1 MIRLPDVRLLRRELE
16 EYDCL
21 LARLPEEQDQW
32 KAAAWEKKLQRHAA
46 ILADKLWEVTKL
58 IAAIPDEE
66 LRLIFE
72 LRYFRG
78 YSWAEVAE
86 GLPTHLSAGAARMK
100 HDRYLQSLKMAA
112 S

>member
-1 MIRLPDVRLLRRELE
+1 MKLPDVRILRRELE
-16 EYDCL
+16 EYQSL
-21 LARLPEEQDQW
+21 LSLLPEDHPQW
-32 KAAAWEKKLQRHAA
+32 KTAAWERKLQRHAA
-46 ILADKLWEVTKL
+46 ILADELWEATKL

-78 YSWAEVAE
+78 YTWSAVAAN
-86 GLPTHLSAGAARMK
+86 LPTRLTAGAARMK
-100 HDRYLQSLKMAA
+100 HDRYLQSLERKV